1 MNSFSFFFCFSSAY
15 SSSVFSFCQFVGT
28 VDMNR
33 SEPCGELR
41 MQWAMP
47 GSEHKPERMPDRIRR
62 NVRQNAR

>member
-1 MNSFSFFFCFSSAY
+1 MNSFSFFFFFSSAY

-41 MQWAMP
+41 MQWATP
-47 GSEHKPERMPDRIRR
+47 GPKHMTNRMSE
-62 NVRQNAR
+62 